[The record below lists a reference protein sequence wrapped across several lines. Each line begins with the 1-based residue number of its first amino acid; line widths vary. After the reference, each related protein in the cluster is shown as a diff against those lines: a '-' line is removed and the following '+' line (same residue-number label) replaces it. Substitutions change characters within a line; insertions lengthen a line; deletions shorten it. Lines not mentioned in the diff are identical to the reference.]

1 MLKKFAFSV
10 GLWYNKS
17 YCAVLA
23 VTFYMSL
30 SAGSGKDIITLDK
43 AFRKG
48 ILQGIP
54 IALGY
59 LSVSFGF
66 GIMAVR
72 AGLSVSAAVAISITN
87 VTSAG
92 QAAGV
97 GVIAAGGSYLEMALT
112 QLTINFRYALMG
124 FSLSQKLD
132 KTFRLPQRMAAAFG
146 ITDEI
151 FAVASAQSGTICPAY
166 MYGLILIAFLG
177 WTLGTL
183 LGAAAGQILP
193 KFIIDAMGIVLYGMF
208 LAIIVPVSRKKKS
221 VLAVVA
227 LAHIVPV
234 RVHGGFQRLRHYSV
248 CSSGI
253 DIRGD
258 RLSHSGGGTHMSL
271 ILYIAIMA
279 GVTYLIRVVPFTVFR
294 KKIQNHFLQSFLY
307 YIPYAVL
314 SAMTIPAIFYSTGN
328 VITAA
333 MGTVFAV
340 LLAYW
345 NLPLIVVA
353 LAASAAALVT
363 GFFV

>member
-1 MLKKFAFSV
+1 MNSDFSRNFPFPVFLIIPYRTKKHKKILHFSLENQMLKKFAFPV

-227 LAHIVPV
+227 LAAACSILFRYVFTAV
-234 RVHGGFQRLRHYSV
+234 
-248 CSSGI
+248 SSGFAI
-253 DIRGD
+253 
-258 RLSHSGGGTHMSL
+258 
-271 ILYIAIMA
+271 ILC
-279 GVTYLIRVVPFTVFR
+279 
-294 KKIQNHFLQSFLY
+294 
-307 YIPYAVL
+307 AVL
-314 SAMTIPAIFYSTGN
+314 ASIFGAIVFPIPEEERT
-328 VITAA
+328 
-333 MGTVFAV
+333 
-340 LLAYW
+340 
-345 NLPLIVVA
+345 
-353 LAASAAALVT
+353 
-363 GFFV
+363 

>member
-1 MLKKFAFSV
+1 
-10 GLWYNKS
+10 
-17 YCAVLA
+17 
-23 VTFYMSL
+23 
-30 SAGSGKDIITLDK
+30 
-43 AFRKG
+43 
-48 ILQGIP
+48 
-54 IALGY
+54 
-59 LSVSFGF
+59 
-66 GIMAVR
+66 
-72 AGLSVSAAVAISITN
+72 
-87 VTSAG
+87 
-92 QAAGV
+92 
-97 GVIAAGGSYLEMALT
+97 
-112 QLTINFRYALMG
+112 MG

-151 FAVASAQSGTICPAY
+151 FAVAPAQSGTICPAY

-227 LAHIVPV
+227 LAAACSILFRYVFTAVSSASPLFCVQFWHRYSGRSSFPF
-234 RVHGGFQRLRHYSV
+234 RRRNAHEPDSLYCHY
-248 CSSGI
+248 GRR
-253 DIRGD
+253 D
-258 RLSHSGGGTHMSL
+258 
-271 ILYIAIMA
+271 
-279 GVTYLIRVVPFTVFR
+279 YLIRVVRLRFVKNPEPFSAKLPLLHSLR
-294 KKIQNHFLQSFLY
+294 SAQCHDHSCHFLLHGQRDHSS
-307 YIPYAVL
+307 V
-314 SAMTIPAIFYSTGN
+314 
-328 VITAA
+328 
-333 MGTVFAV
+333 GTVVAV

>member
-1 MLKKFAFSV
+1 MLKKFAFPV

-92 QAAGV
+92 Q
-97 GVIAAGGSYLEMALT
+97 AAGGSYLEMALT

-227 LAHIVPV
+227 LAAACSILFRYVFTAV
-234 RVHGGFQRLRHYSV
+234 
-248 CSSGI
+248 SSGFAI
-253 DIRGD
+253 
-258 RLSHSGGGTHMSL
+258 
-271 ILYIAIMA
+271 ILC
-279 GVTYLIRVVPFTVFR
+279 
-294 KKIQNHFLQSFLY
+294 
-307 YIPYAVL
+307 AVL
-314 SAMTIPAIFYSTGN
+314 ASIFGAIVFPIPEEERT
-328 VITAA
+328 
-333 MGTVFAV
+333 
-340 LLAYW
+340 
-345 NLPLIVVA
+345 
-353 LAASAAALVT
+353 
-363 GFFV
+363 

>member
-1 MLKKFAFSV
+1 MLKKFAFPV
-10 GLWYNKS
+10 GLWYNKN

-151 FAVASAQSGTICPAY
+151 FAVAS
-166 MYGLILIAFLG
+166 
-177 WTLGTL
+177 
-183 LGAAAGQILP
+183 
-193 KFIIDAMGIVLYGMF
+193 
-208 LAIIVPVSRKKKS
+208 
-221 VLAVVA
+221 
-227 LAHIVPV
+227 
-234 RVHGGFQRLRHYSV
+234 
-248 CSSGI
+248 
-253 DIRGD
+253 
-258 RLSHSGGGTHMSL
+258 
-271 ILYIAIMA
+271 
-279 GVTYLIRVVPFTVFR
+279 PFAPPTC
-294 KKIQNHFLQSFLY
+294 
-307 YIPYAVL
+307 
-314 SAMTIPAIFYSTGN
+314 TG
-328 VITAA
+328 
-333 MGTVFAV
+333 
-340 LLAYW
+340 
-345 NLPLIVVA
+345 
-353 LAASAAALVT
+353 
-363 GFFV
+363 

>member
-1 MLKKFAFSV
+1 MSSFFVYFHYITFHKKAQDDSPYIAYFPHKENRQKKFAFPI

-17 YCAVLA
+17 YCAVMA
-23 VTFYMSL
+23 VTFDTSL
-30 SAGSGKDIITLDK
+30 SAGSGKDIIILNK

-48 ILQGIP
+48 VLQGIP

-66 GIMAVR
+66 GILAVR
-72 AGLSVSAAVAISITN
+72 AGLSIPAAVAISVTN

-132 KTFRLPQRMAAAFG
+132 EKFHLPQRMTTAFG

-151 FAVASAQSGTICPAY
+151 FAVASSQPGMICPAY
-166 MYGLILIAFLG
+166 LYGLIAIAFLG
-177 WTLGTL
+177 WVLGTL

-221 VLAVVA
+221 VLTVVILAALCSILFKYVFTAV
-227 LAHIVPV
+227 
-234 RVHGGFQRLRHYSV
+234 
-248 CSSGI
+248 SSGFAI
-253 DIRGD
+253 
-258 RLSHSGGGTHMSL
+258 
-271 ILYIAIMA
+271 ILC
-279 GVTYLIRVVPFTVFR
+279 
-294 KKIQNHFLQSFLY
+294 
-307 YIPYAVL
+307 AVL
-314 SAMTIPAIFYSTGN
+314 ASVVGAIFFPIPEEERT
-328 VITAA
+328 
-333 MGTVFAV
+333 
-340 LLAYW
+340 
-345 NLPLIVVA
+345 
-353 LAASAAALVT
+353 
-363 GFFV
+363 

>member
-1 MLKKFAFSV
+1 MLKKFAFPV

-166 MYGLILIAFLG
+166 ML
-177 WTLGTL
+177 
-183 LGAAAGQILP
+183 
-193 KFIIDAMGIVLYGMF
+193 
-208 LAIIVPVSRKKKS
+208 
-221 VLAVVA
+221 
-227 LAHIVPV
+227 
-234 RVHGGFQRLRHYSV
+234 
-248 CSSGI
+248 
-253 DIRGD
+253 
-258 RLSHSGGGTHMSL
+258 SL
-271 ILYIAIMA
+271 IHI
-279 GVTYLIRVVPFTVFR
+279 
-294 KKIQNHFLQSFLY
+294 
-307 YIPYAVL
+307 
-314 SAMTIPAIFYSTGN
+314 
-328 VITAA
+328 
-333 MGTVFAV
+333 
-340 LLAYW
+340 
-345 NLPLIVVA
+345 
-353 LAASAAALVT
+353 
-363 GFFV
+363 

>member
-17 YCAVLA
+17 YCAIFG
-23 VTFYMSL
+23 VTFDKSL
-30 SAGSGKDIITLDK
+30 SAGSGKDIIILNK

-48 ILQGIP
+48 VLQGIP

-66 GIMAVR
+66 GILAVR

-132 KTFRLPQRMAAAFG
+132 KKFHLPQRMTTAFG

-151 FAVASAQSGTICPAY
+151 FAVASAQPGTICPAY
-166 MYGLILIAFLG
+166 LYGLIAIAFLG
-177 WTLGTL
+177 WVLGTL

-221 VLAVVA
+221 VLAVVILAA
-227 LAHIVPV
+227 LCSILFKYVFTAV
-234 RVHGGFQRLRHYSV
+234 
-248 CSSGI
+248 SSGFAI
-253 DIRGD
+253 
-258 RLSHSGGGTHMSL
+258 
-271 ILYIAIMA
+271 ILCAILASVA
-279 GVTYLIRVVPFTVFR
+279 G
-294 KKIQNHFLQSFLY
+294 
-307 YIPYAVL
+307 
-314 SAMTIPAIFYSTGN
+314 AIFFPIPEEERT
-328 VITAA
+328 
-333 MGTVFAV
+333 
-340 LLAYW
+340 
-345 NLPLIVVA
+345 
-353 LAASAAALVT
+353 
-363 GFFV
+363 

>member
-1 MLKKFAFSV
+1 MLKKFAFPV

-30 SAGSGKDIITLDK
+30 SAGSGKDIITLNK

-151 FAVASAQSGTICPAY
+151 FA
-166 MYGLILIAFLG
+166 FLG

-227 LAHIVPV
+227 LAAACSILFRYVFTAV
-234 RVHGGFQRLRHYSV
+234 
-248 CSSGI
+248 SSGFAI
-253 DIRGD
+253 
-258 RLSHSGGGTHMSL
+258 
-271 ILYIAIMA
+271 ILC
-279 GVTYLIRVVPFTVFR
+279 
-294 KKIQNHFLQSFLY
+294 
-307 YIPYAVL
+307 AVL
-314 SAMTIPAIFYSTGN
+314 ASIFGAIVFPIPEEERT
-328 VITAA
+328 
-333 MGTVFAV
+333 
-340 LLAYW
+340 
-345 NLPLIVVA
+345 
-353 LAASAAALVT
+353 
-363 GFFV
+363 

>member
-1 MLKKFAFSV
+1 MLKKFAFPV
-10 GLWYNKS
+10 GLWYNKN

-151 FAVASAQSGTICPAY
+151 FAVASAQSGTICPTY

-227 LAHIVPV
+227 LAAACSILFRYVFTAV
-234 RVHGGFQRLRHYSV
+234 
-248 CSSGI
+248 SSGFAI
-253 DIRGD
+253 
-258 RLSHSGGGTHMSL
+258 
-271 ILYIAIMA
+271 ILC
-279 GVTYLIRVVPFTVFR
+279 
-294 KKIQNHFLQSFLY
+294 
-307 YIPYAVL
+307 AVL
-314 SAMTIPAIFYSTGN
+314 ASIFGAIVFPIPEEERT
-328 VITAA
+328 
-333 MGTVFAV
+333 
-340 LLAYW
+340 
-345 NLPLIVVA
+345 
-353 LAASAAALVT
+353 
-363 GFFV
+363 

>member
-112 QLTINFRYALMG
+112 FPCPRSWTKRSGSPNAWRRHSASPTKF
-124 FSLSQKLD
+124 
-132 KTFRLPQRMAAAFG
+132 LP
-146 ITDEI
+146 
-151 FAVASAQSGTICPAY
+151 
-166 MYGLILIAFLG
+166 
-177 WTLGTL
+177 
-183 LGAAAGQILP
+183 
-193 KFIIDAMGIVLYGMF
+193 
-208 LAIIVPVSRKKKS
+208 
-221 VLAVVA
+221 
-227 LAHIVPV
+227 
-234 RVHGGFQRLRHYSV
+234 
-248 CSSGI
+248 
-253 DIRGD
+253 
-258 RLSHSGGGTHMSL
+258 
-271 ILYIAIMA
+271 
-279 GVTYLIRVVPFTVFR
+279 
-294 KKIQNHFLQSFLY
+294 
-307 YIPYAVL
+307 
-314 SAMTIPAIFYSTGN
+314 
-328 VITAA
+328 
-333 MGTVFAV
+333 
-340 LLAYW
+340 
-345 NLPLIVVA
+345 
-353 LAASAAALVT
+353 
-363 GFFV
+363 